1 AYDTYLWQG
10 LGQPQEKKGV
20 EIHNRFWKQCVLWLA
35 HQEEEEGQVYARPEF
50 RRLPIGGDQTIW
62 VGLKS
67 PAGGDDPKAE
77 LEVKI
82 LPPGQDKPEDE
93 AKAPRQTV
101 LKTTRD
107 GQPASKV
114 LFKPP
119 VQGEYTIVVTAPMK
133 GPDGQPMLGPDG
145 KPQRYRSAVR
155 FIAFPEVSDEMLLIT
170 AAPSF
175 MEKVAGA
182 SGGKALRLEELP
194 DFLRELKGQN
204 LENMKPKPRYMPD
217 WRRNHSKG
225 FLPGWLV
232 LFVTFLG
239 LEWGLRRLWG
249 MV

>member
-1 AYDTYLWQG
+1 
-10 LGQPQEKKGV
+10 
-20 EIHNRFWKQCVLWLA
+20 
-35 HQEEEEGQVYARPEF
+35 
-50 RRLPIGGDQTIW
+50 
-62 VGLKS
+62 
-67 PAGGDDPKAE
+67 
-77 LEVKI
+77 
-82 LPPGQDKPEDE
+82 

-133 GPDGQPMLGPDG
+133 GPDGQPMIGPDG

-155 FIAFPEVSDEMLLIT
+155 FIAYPEVSDEMLLIA

-194 DFLRELKGQN
+194 DF
-204 LENMKPKPRYMPD
+204 
-217 WRRNHSKG
+217 
-225 FLPGWLV
+225 
-232 LFVTFLG
+232 
-239 LEWGLRRLWG
+239 
-249 MV
+249 

>member
-1 AYDTYLWQG
+1 
-10 LGQPQEKKGV
+10 
-20 EIHNRFWKQCVLWLA
+20 
-35 HQEEEEGQVYARPEF
+35 
-50 RRLPIGGDQTIW
+50 
-62 VGLKS
+62 
-67 PAGGDDPKAE
+67 
-77 LEVKI
+77 
-82 LPPGQDKPEDE
+82 
-93 AKAPRQTV
+93 
-101 LKTTRD
+101 
-107 GQPASKV
+107 
-114 LFKPP
+114 
-119 VQGEYTIVVTAPMK
+119 
-133 GPDGQPMLGPDG
+133 
-145 KPQRYRSAVR
+145 YRSAVR
-155 FIAFPEVSDEMLLIT
+155 FIAYPEVSDEMLLIA